1 MSDGDMMRDSDGSMG
16 PDEEQRLVDVR
27 RSHSHPTAE

>member
-16 PDEEQRLVDVR
+16 QDEEQRLRDVR
-27 RSHSHPTAE
+27 RSQCYPTVG